1 MFINLEELSTPQV
14 YFTMTQT
21 ILPRPIAWI
30 LSEHKNGDYNLAPF
44 SYFNAVSSD
53 PPLVMVSIGLQDD
66 GTKKDT
72 LANVM
77 ERPEFVVH
85 IASCEHLP
93 ALNLSSA
100 TLPPGES
107 EVTRGNLETEAFADY
122 ALPRLKAAK
131 IALMCS
137 VYTIQEIGNDSQ
149 TLLFGRIRNI
159 YVQDTCTRVNA
170 KGRLEILPD
179 KIRPLSRLGA
189 NQYSTFGEV
198 LFAKRPA

>member
-1 MFINLEELSTPQV
+1 MIINLEELSTPQV

-30 LSEHKNGDYNLAPF
+30 LSENRAGDYNLAPF

-77 ERPEFVVH
+77 DRPEFVVH

-93 ALNLSSA
+93 DLNLSSA

-107 EVTRGNLETEAFADY
+107 EVTRGNLETEAFPGGR
-122 ALPRLKAAK
+122 LPRLKAAK
-131 IALMCS
+131 IALMCT
-137 VYTIQEIGNDSQ
+137 VHTVQKIGNNHQ
-149 TLLFGRIRNI
+149 TLLFGKIRNI
-159 YVQDTCTRVNA
+159 YVQDGCAEVNA

-179 KIRPLSRLGA
+179 KVRPLSRLGA